1 MSLSLLYY
9 VRKGAEL
16 LLTKKNMTQIILS
29 LLLAVSSMLVQMQTT
44 PNISEVQRQQVLG
57 TALQVLTVAQNYE
70 NSLPAATSTDD
81 TATTTAIVV
90 PDLTIVPTVTTQTQQ
105 YQQNQPDQNYN
116 PALGQTYTVIPDPS
130 CTITGTL
137 MPNPNGATDKALFD
151 WDVENGSPITLNALT
166 VSDGRSSLFL
176 YCGTNC
182 KTTIT
187 APTTHG
193 IGQWD
198 QTYAQV
204 TASTTT
210 FTLNVTGNGKTA
222 SCSTTVLDPNGY

>member
-1 MSLSLLYY
+1 
-9 VRKGAEL
+9 
-16 LLTKKNMTQIILS
+16 MTQIILS

-44 PNISEVQRQQVLG
+44 PNISEVQRQQVLQ

-70 NSLPAATSTDD
+70 NSLPAATSTDEIAS
-81 TATTTAIVV
+81 TSPIVVV
-90 PDLTIVPTVTTQTQQ
+90 PDLTITPTVTLQTPQ
-105 YQQNQPDQNYN
+105 YQQNQPNQSYN
-116 PALGQTYTVIPDPS
+116 PALGQTYAVIPDPS

-137 MPNPNGATDKALFD
+137 MPNPNGATDKVLFD
-151 WDVENGSPITLNALT
+151 WDVQNGSPIALNALT
-166 VSDGRSSLFL
+166 ASDRSNLSLS
-176 YCGTNC
+176 CGTNC
-182 KTTIT
+182 ETTIT

-210 FTLNVTGNGKTA
+210 FTLNVEGNGKTA